1 MFMVDVCELNEQ
13 YAELLK
19 IPDLFDKLQL
29 APKVKV
35 VGIENQIMDVEARL
49 SAGINEND
57 KELVALTSK
66 LLDDIRACVIAPG

>member
-66 LLDDIRACVIAPG
+66 LLDDIRAYVIAPG

>member
-35 VGIENQIMDVEARL
+35 VGIEN
-49 SAGINEND
+49 
-57 KELVALTSK
+57 
-66 LLDDIRACVIAPG
+66 